1 MKAIMRVLIAGAGEV
16 GFRVERDLVYRGHE
30 VTLLDSNPA
39 AVKRA
44 QTLDAQVFLG
54 NAASPKLL
62 FETAHLKDSDIFI
75 GVTGKD
81 EINILGCTLAKDVGC
96 STIARINNSSFVD
109 LPSEKNHQ
117 DLFGIDTYISPDE
130 LAMHRIWQ
138 ILSRPALTRL
148 EHFSVGKLRILE
160 VRLSDSSPSLGR
172 PLGNINLPPH
182 CRIVMISREEGVII
196 PTDKD
201 TLMPRDR
208 ILVLLSEYSELEA
221 LSDSLG
227 IPKEIT
233 GERNIKRI
241 MIAGTS
247 EIALRL
253 AKQIAK
259 RYKDV
264 EIYIAEPDKAMAD
277 RASSQLPSEVR
288 LLVGSP
294 TDRHFLRE
302 EGIRYE
308 DLFVAATD
316 REDLNVLSCLLAKK
330 EGAKRTVAL
339 VYQTEL
345 EYVVQDTG
353 IDTLI
358 NPKRVTVNAIVNRA
372 TSTDEIEGMEELEGG
387 DASIREFLIKGS
399 NGKTDKKLKDLKI
412 PDNTLLAMINRGGEP
427 LFPDSESVLKPG
439 DHVLV
444 FTLKNQLPEV
454 ENFFQ

>member
-1 MKAIMRVLIAGAGEV
+1 M
-16 GFRVERDLVYRGHE
+16 
-30 VTLLDSNPA
+30 
-39 AVKRA
+39 
-44 QTLDAQVFLG
+44 
-54 NAASPKLL
+54 
-62 FETAHLKDSDIFI
+62 
-75 GVTGKD
+75 
-81 EINILGCTLAKDVGC
+81 
-96 STIARINNSSFVD
+96 
-109 LPSEKNHQ
+109 
-117 DLFGIDTYISPDE
+117 
-130 LAMHRIWQ
+130 
-138 ILSRPALTRL
+138 
-148 EHFSVGKLRILE
+148 
-160 VRLSDSSPSLGR
+160 
-172 PLGNINLPPH
+172 
-182 CRIVMISREEGVII
+182 
-196 PTDKD
+196 
-201 TLMPRDR
+201 
-208 ILVLLSEYSELEA
+208 LSEYSELEA

-247 EIALRL
+247 KIALRL
-253 AKQIAK
+253 AEQVAK

-264 EIYIAEPDKAMAD
+264 EIYIAEPDKEMAD
-277 RASSQLPSEVR
+277 SASSQLPSEVR

-358 NPKRVTVNAIVNRA
+358 NPKRVKVNAIVNRA
-372 TSTDEIEGMEELEGG
+372 TSTDEIEVIEELEGG
-387 DASIREFLIKGS
+387 DASIREFLIKSS
-399 NGKTDKKLKDLKI
+399 NGKTNKKLKDLKI
-412 PDNTLLAMINRGGEP
+412 PENTLLAMINRNGEP
-427 LFPDSESVLKPG
+427 LFPDSESVLKSG

>member
-1 MKAIMRVLIAGAGEV
+1 MRVLIAGAGEV
-16 GFRVERDLVYRGHE
+16 GFRVGRDLVFRGHE
-30 VTLLDSNPA
+30 VALVDSNSA

-44 QTLDAQVFLG
+44 QTLDAQVFQG
-54 NAASPKLL
+54 NAASAKLL
-62 FETAHLKDSDIFI
+62 FEEASLEGVDLFI
-75 GVTGKD
+75 AVTGKD
-81 EINILGCTLAKDVGC
+81 IVNLAACSIAKKAGC
-96 STIARINNSSFVD
+96 STIARVNNPD
-109 LPSEKNHQ
+109 LIDMPENYDLEQ
-117 DLFGIDTYISPDE
+117 LFGVDAYVSPDE

-160 VRLSDSSPSLGR
+160 VRLSDSSPSVGR
-172 PLGNINLPPH
+172 PLANINLPPH
-182 CRIVMISREEGVII
+182 CRIVLIAREEGVII
-196 PTDKD
+196 PKD
-201 TLMPRDR
+201 TDILMPRDR
-208 ILVLLSEYSELEA
+208 LLILLSEYSELDL
-221 LSDSLG
+221 LSDALG

-233 GERNIKRI
+233 DERNIKRI

-247 EIALRL
+247 RIAIRL
-253 AKQIAK
+253 AEQVSR

-264 EIYIAEPDKAMAD
+264 EIYIAEPDRDMAEA
-277 RASSQLPSEVR
+277 ASAQLPEEVR
-288 LLVGSP
+288 VLVGSS

-387 DASIREFLIKGS
+387 DASVREFLIKNS
-399 NGKTDKKLKDLKI
+399 NGKTGKKLSDLNL
-412 PDNTLLAMINRGGEP
+412 PEDTLIAMINRDGEAI
-427 LFPDSESVLKPG
+427 FPDSESFFQEK

-444 FTLKNQLPEV
+444 FTLKNKLPEV
-454 ENFFQ
+454 ENFFH

>member
-1 MKAIMRVLIAGAGEV
+1 MRVLIAGAGEV
-16 GFRVERDLVYRGHE
+16 GFRVGRDLVFRGHE
-30 VTLLDSNPA
+30 VTLVDSNST

-44 QTLDAQVFLG
+44 QTLDAQVFQG
-54 NAASPKLL
+54 NAASAKLL
-62 FETAHLKDSDIFI
+62 FEDASLEGADLFI
-75 GVTGKD
+75 AVTGKD
-81 EINILGCTLAKDVGC
+81 IVNLAACSIAKKTGC
-96 STIARINNSSFVD
+96 STIARVNNPDLID
-109 LPSEKNHQ
+109 LPENYDLEQ
-117 DLFGIDTYISPDE
+117 LFGVDAYVSPDE

-160 VRLSDSSPSLGR
+160 VRLSDSSPSVGR
-172 PLGNINLPPH
+172 PLANINLPPH
-182 CRIVMISREEGVII
+182 CRIVLIAREEGVII
-196 PTDKD
+196 PKD
-201 TLMPRDR
+201 TDVLMPRDR
-208 ILVLLSEYSELEA
+208 LLILLSEYSELDL
-221 LSDSLG
+221 LSDALG

-233 GERNIKRI
+233 DERNIKRI

-247 EIALRL
+247 RIAIRL
-253 AKQIAK
+253 AEQVSR

-264 EIYIAEPDKAMAD
+264 EIYIAEPDRDMAEA
-277 RASSQLPSEVR
+277 ASAQLPEEVR
-288 LLVGSP
+288 VLVGSS

-387 DASIREFLIKGS
+387 DASVREFLIKNS
-399 NGKTDKKLKDLKI
+399 NGKTGKKLSDLNL
-412 PDNTLLAMINRGGEP
+412 PEDTLVAMINRDGEAI
-427 LFPDSESVLKPG
+427 FPDLESILQEK

-444 FTLKNQLPEV
+444 FTLKNKLPEV
-454 ENFFQ
+454 ENFFH

>member
-1 MKAIMRVLIAGAGEV
+1 
-16 GFRVERDLVYRGHE
+16 
-30 VTLLDSNPA
+30 
-39 AVKRA
+39 
-44 QTLDAQVFLG
+44 
-54 NAASPKLL
+54 
-62 FETAHLKDSDIFI
+62 
-75 GVTGKD
+75 
-81 EINILGCTLAKDVGC
+81 
-96 STIARINNSSFVD
+96 
-109 LPSEKNHQ
+109 
-117 DLFGIDTYISPDE
+117 
-130 LAMHRIWQ
+130 
-138 ILSRPALTRL
+138 
-148 EHFSVGKLRILE
+148 
-160 VRLSDSSPSLGR
+160 
-172 PLGNINLPPH
+172 
-182 CRIVMISREEGVII
+182 
-196 PTDKD
+196 
-201 TLMPRDR
+201 
-208 ILVLLSEYSELEA
+208 
-221 LSDSLG
+221 
-227 IPKEIT
+227 
-233 GERNIKRI
+233 
-241 MIAGTS
+241 
-247 EIALRL
+247 
-253 AKQIAK
+253 
-259 RYKDV
+259 
-264 EIYIAEPDKAMAD
+264 MAD
-277 RASSQLPSEVR
+277 QASSQLPSEVR

>member
-1 MKAIMRVLIAGAGEV
+1 MRVLIAGAGEV
-16 GFRVERDLVYRGHE
+16 GFRVARDLVFRGHE
-30 VTLLDSNPA
+30 VTLIDSNST

-44 QTLDAQVFLG
+44 QTLDAQVFQG
-54 NAASPKLL
+54 NAASAKFLVEEASLENADL
-62 FETAHLKDSDIFI
+62 FIA
-75 GVTGKD
+75 VTGKD
-81 EINILGCTLAKDVGC
+81 VVNLAACSIAKKVGC
-96 STIARINNSSFVD
+96 STIARVNNPELTT
-109 LPSEKNHQ
+109 LPENYDTQ
-117 DLFGIDTYISPDE
+117 QLFGIDAYVSPDE

-160 VRLSDSSPSLGR
+160 VRLSDSSPSVGR
-172 PLGNINLPPH
+172 PLANINLPPH
-182 CRIVMISREEGVII
+182 CRIVLVAREEGVII
-196 PTDKD
+196 PKD
-201 TLMPRDR
+201 TDVLMPRDR
-208 ILVLLSEYSELEA
+208 LLILLSEYSELDL
-221 LSDSLG
+221 LSDALG

-233 GERNIKRI
+233 DERNIKRL

-247 EIALRL
+247 RIAIRL
-253 AKQIAK
+253 AEQVSR
-259 RYKDV
+259 RYKDI
-264 EIYIAEPDKAMAD
+264 EIYIAEPDRDMAEA
-277 RASSQLPSEVR
+277 ASAQLPEEVR
-288 LLVGSP
+288 VLVGSS

-358 NPKRVTVNAIVNRA
+358 NPKRITVNAIVNRA

-387 DASIREFLIKGS
+387 DASVREFLIKNS
-399 NGKTDKKLKDLKI
+399 NGKTGKKLSELNL
-412 PDNTLLAMINRGGEP
+412 PENTLIAMINRDGDAI
-427 LFPDSESVLKPG
+427 FPDSESILQEK

-444 FTLKNQLPEV
+444 FTLKNKLPEV
-454 ENFFQ
+454 ENFFH

>member
-1 MKAIMRVLIAGAGEV
+1 MRVLIAGAGEV
-16 GFRVERDLVYRGHE
+16 GFRVGRDLVFRGHE
-30 VTLLDSNPA
+30 VTLIDSNSA

-44 QTLDAQVFLG
+44 QTLDAQVFQG
-54 NAASPKLL
+54 NAASAKLL
-62 FETAHLKDSDIFI
+62 FEEASLQDVDLFI
-75 GVTGKD
+75 AVTGKD
-81 EINILGCTLAKDVGC
+81 IVNLASCSIAKKAGC
-96 STIARINNSSFVD
+96 STIARVNDPD
-109 LPSEKNHQ
+109 LIDMPENYDLEQ
-117 DLFGIDTYISPDE
+117 LFGVDAYVSPDE

-160 VRLSDSSPSLGR
+160 VRLSDSSPSVGR
-172 PLGNINLPPH
+172 PLANINLPPH
-182 CRIVMISREEGVII
+182 CRIVLIAREEGVII
-196 PTDKD
+196 PKD
-201 TLMPRDR
+201 TDILMPRDR
-208 ILVLLSEYSELEA
+208 LLILLSEYSELDLLTDA
-221 LSDSLG
+221 LG

-233 GERNIKRI
+233 DERNIKRI

-247 EIALRL
+247 RIALRL
-253 AKQIAK
+253 AEQVSR

-264 EIYIAEPDKAMAD
+264 EIYIAEPDRDMAEA
-277 RASSQLPSEVR
+277 ASAQLPEEVR
-288 LLVGSP
+288 VLVGSS

-387 DASIREFLIKGS
+387 DASVREFLIKNS
-399 NGKTDKKLKDLKI
+399 NGKTGKKLSDLNL
-412 PDNTLLAMINRGGEP
+412 PEDTLIAMINRDGEAI
-427 LFPDSESVLKPG
+427 FPDSESIFQEK

-444 FTLKNQLPEV
+444 FTLKNKLPEV
-454 ENFFQ
+454 ENFFH

>member
-1 MKAIMRVLIAGAGEV
+1 MRIFIAGAGEV
-16 GFRVERDLVYRGHE
+16 GFRVARDLVYRGHE
-30 VTLLDSNPA
+30 VTLIDSNPIS
-39 AVKRA
+39 VKRA
-44 QTLDAQVFLG
+44 QTLDAQVFQG
-54 NAASPKLL
+54 NAASAKFLL
-62 FETAHLKDSDIFI
+62 ETASIKDADLFI

-81 EINILGCTLAKDVGC
+81 VVNLIGC
-96 STIARINNSSFVD
+96 SIAKKFGSHTIARLNNPEIID
-109 LPSEKNHQ
+109 LPLDYDHN
-117 DLFGIDTYISPDE
+117 DLFGVDAFVSPDE

-160 VRLSDSSPSLGR
+160 VRLNDSSPSVGR
-172 PLGNINLPPH
+172 PLGTISLPPH
-182 CRIVMISREEGVII
+182 CRIVLIAREEGVII
-196 PTDKD
+196 PTEND

-208 ILVLLSEYSELEA
+208 ILILLSEYSELDS
-221 LSDSLG
+221 LSDALG

-233 GERNIKRI
+233 GEGNIKRI

-247 EIALRL
+247 NIGLRL
-253 AKQIAK
+253 AEQVYK

-264 EIYIAEPDKAMAD
+264 EIYIVEPDKEMAD
-277 RASSQLPSEVR
+277 AASAYLPENVR
-288 LLVGSP
+288 VLLGSS

-302 EGIRYE
+302 EGIRHE

-372 TSTDEIEGMEELEGG
+372 TSTDEIEGLEELEGG
-387 DASIREFLIKGS
+387 DASVREFLIKNN
-399 NGKTDKKLKDLKI
+399 NGTIGRKLKDLGL
-412 PDNTLLAMINRGGEP
+412 PDKTLIAMINRNGEA
-427 LFPDSESVLKPG
+427 LFPDEESVLEEG

-454 ENFFQ
+454 EDFFH

>member
-1 MKAIMRVLIAGAGEV
+1 MRIFIAGAGEV
-16 GFRVERDLVYRGHE
+16 GFRVARDLVYRGHE
-30 VTLLDSNPA
+30 VTLIDSNPIS
-39 AVKRA
+39 VKRA
-44 QTLDAQVFLG
+44 QTLDAQVFQG
-54 NAASPKLL
+54 NAASAKFLL
-62 FETAHLKDSDIFI
+62 ETASIKDADLFI

-81 EINILGCTLAKDVGC
+81 VVNLIGC
-96 STIARINNSSFVD
+96 SIAKKFGSHTIARLNNPEIID
-109 LPSEKNHQ
+109 LPLDYDHN
-117 DLFGIDTYISPDE
+117 DLFGVDAFVSPDE

-160 VRLSDSSPSLGR
+160 VRLNDSSPSVGR
-172 PLGNINLPPH
+172 PLGTISLPPH
-182 CRIVMISREEGVII
+182 CRIVLIAREEGVII
-196 PTDKD
+196 PTEND

-208 ILVLLSEYSELEA
+208 ILILLSEYSELDS
-221 LSDSLG
+221 LSDALG

-233 GERNIKRI
+233 GEGNIKRI

-247 EIALRL
+247 NIGLRL
-253 AKQIAK
+253 AEQVHK

-264 EIYIAEPDKAMAD
+264 EIYIVEPDKEMAD
-277 RASSQLPSEVR
+277 AASAYLPENVR
-288 LLVGSP
+288 VLLGSS

-302 EGIRYE
+302 EGIRHE

-372 TSTDEIEGMEELEGG
+372 TSTDEIEGLEELEGG
-387 DASIREFLIKGS
+387 DASVREFLIKNN
-399 NGKTDKKLKDLKI
+399 NGTIGRKLKDLGL
-412 PDNTLLAMINRGGEP
+412 PDKTLIAMINRNGEA
-427 LFPDSESVLKPG
+427 LFPDEESVLEEG

-454 ENFFQ
+454 EDFFH